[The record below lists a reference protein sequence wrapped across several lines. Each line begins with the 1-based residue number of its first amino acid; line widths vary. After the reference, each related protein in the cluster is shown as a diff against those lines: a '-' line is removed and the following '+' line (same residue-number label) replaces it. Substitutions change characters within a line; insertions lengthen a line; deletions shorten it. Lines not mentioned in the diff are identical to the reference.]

1 MAILDF
7 LASSSGIA
15 VIVAAVVFLGGI
27 FGLIFTKGRSS
38 KNLPPAPQR
47 PELTAPETQVA
58 PETSETDETQLV
70 ADTQPLQTPESFAD
84 PVSETGTEPLNESG
98 AEAVDTV
105 LDEAPALDIPESLPS
120 RMERLR
126 GRLARSGSL
135 GKALLSVLS
144 RGELSAADWEE
155 LEDTLLMA
163 DLGLEATEELM
174 DALRTRVKVAGTQN
188 ADDVR
193 GYLREELLALVGPE
207 MDRSLNLES
216 HALEDGMTAPATLM
230 MVGVNGTGKTT
241 TVGKLSRILVAE
253 GHSVLLG
260 AADTF
265 RAAAAEQLG
274 TWGQRVGV
282 DVIRSEREGADPA
295 SVAFDAV
302 KAGKERGVDVVLVD
316 TAGRLQNKSTLMDE
330 LGKIKRV
337 MERQAPTNEV
347 LLVLDATTG
356 QNGMRQAEVFAEA
369 VGVTGIV
376 LTKLDGSAKGGIVVS
391 VQRALG
397 VPVKFVGL
405 GEGVD
410 DLAPFSPA
418 DFVDAIVNS

>member
-1 MAILDF
+1 MAFLEFLSTSYGLIIAIVSLIALGGLGAFIYSRRSSSRELPTPPKRHELPASEEGEPKTEDDAVSGGEAVLLADEAF
-7 LASSSGIA
+7 LAGSVEDSDFAHGEEESFDEEPVA
-15 VIVAAVVFLGGI
+15 V
-27 FGLIFTKGRSS
+27 
-38 KNLPPAPQR
+38 
-47 PELTAPETQVA
+47 EEPET
-58 PETSETDETQLV
+58 L
-70 ADTQPLQTPESFAD
+70 
-84 PVSETGTEPLNESG
+84 
-98 AEAVDTV
+98 
-105 LDEAPALDIPESLPS
+105 ALDVPESLPS

-174 DALRTRVKVAGTQN
+174 EALRTRVKVSGTQN
-188 ADDVR
+188 SEEVR
-193 GYLREELLALVGPE
+193 GYLREELLALVGPD
-207 MDRSLNLES
+207 MDRSLNLER
-216 HALEDGMTAPATLM
+216 HPLEDGTNAPATVL

-241 TVGKLSRILVAE
+241 TVGKLARILVAE

-274 TWGQRVGV
+274 TWGERVGV
-282 DVIRSEREGADPA
+282 DVIRSDREGADPA

-302 KAGKERGVDVVLVD
+302 KAGKERGVEIVLVD

-330 LGKIKRV
+330 LGKVKRV
-337 MERQAPTNEV
+337 MERQSPTNEV

-410 DLAPFSPA
+410 DLAPFHPA